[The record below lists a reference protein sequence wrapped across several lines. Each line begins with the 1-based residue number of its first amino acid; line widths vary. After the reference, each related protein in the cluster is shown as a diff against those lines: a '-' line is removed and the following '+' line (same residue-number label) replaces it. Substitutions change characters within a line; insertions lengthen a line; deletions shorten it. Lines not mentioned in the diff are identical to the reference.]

1 MCRSVLLMFLYH
13 IITIVQIIKVVGL
26 LQVSYAVAKT
36 AFEAAPPEE
45 RHGIVIE
52 GLINRRRKG
61 FLISYVG

>member
-1 MCRSVLLMFLYH
+1 MFLYH

-36 AFEAAPPEE
+36 AFEAAHPEE
-45 RHGIVIE
+45 RHSIVIE
-52 GLINRRRKG
+52 DLINRRRKG